1 LAKAEPAGKIRK
13 ANGLRHL
20 SGSGILGTLPGQ
32 DGLHQIGSLLTMR
45 AARPIAIS
53 GAVVTF
59 FLIAMAP
66 PQCALGGEI
75 SQGAQGRFVVAQ
87 TSMGAP
93 DPMPPQQTAPSAPS
107 APSYIPPGV
116 APRQLAP
123 SQPEPSLASELSWGA
138 IGFTADGSYSS
149 TWKMASKAEAEARVA
164 MKCAEYGRG
173 GCKVVSFSGQECVAL
188 ATFIGSYKRRRWNLS
203 FSAPGMT
210 YPEAQSAAMA
220 RCNSDERSQG
230 RCQPRT
236 TACAD
241 GR

>member
-1 LAKAEPAGKIRK
+1 
-13 ANGLRHL
+13 
-20 SGSGILGTLPGQ
+20 
-32 DGLHQIGSLLTMR
+32 
-45 AARPIAIS
+45 
-53 GAVVTF
+53 
-59 FLIAMAP
+59 
-66 PQCALGGEI
+66 
-75 SQGAQGRFVVAQ
+75 
-87 TSMGAP
+87 
-93 DPMPPQQTAPSAPS
+93 
-107 APSYIPPGV
+107 
-116 APRQLAP
+116 
-123 SQPEPSLASELSWGA
+123 
-138 IGFTADGSYSS
+138 
-149 TWKMASKAEAEARVA
+149 

-210 YPEAQSAAMA
+210 YPEAQSAAIV